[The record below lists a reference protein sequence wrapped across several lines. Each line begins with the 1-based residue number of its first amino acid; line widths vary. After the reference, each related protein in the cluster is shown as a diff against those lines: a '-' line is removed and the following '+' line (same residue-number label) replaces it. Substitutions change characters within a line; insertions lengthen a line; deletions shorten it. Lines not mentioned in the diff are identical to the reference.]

1 MILKSILPFIA
12 VLLFLLALLFRNRF
26 FSERKR
32 LQKEPDS
39 FSPRSTLG
47 KIAGASGWLCIA
59 GYCYFEAA
67 GYFTQEEYFDASLA
81 LLFLAFALLF
91 ALLMSKSTVSEKR
104 EENLLFTITKVALI
118 TAVFYFPFAEISF
131 LGDYLIF
138 ITAKI
143 TTATLN
149 LFHGGVTMVP
159 PASIYTTD
167 SSFHVD
173 NTPVEIILA
182 CTAIQSMVLFTGL
195 IFAVNAP
202 MRSKLKAF
210 IVSVPVIYGLNIAR
224 NVLVAAAYFGA
235 WFGAPLESFEFAHG
249 VLARIGAM
257 IALIV
262 IAYAVFV
269 ILPET
274 LDLVEE
280 FFHFIMSTIRRTN

>member
-32 LQKEPDS
+32 VQKGPDG

-59 GYCYFEAA
+59 GYCCFETASYFA
-67 GYFTQEEYFDASLA
+67 QEEYFDGALA

-91 ALLMSKSTVSEKR
+91 ALFMGTVSEQR
-104 EENLLFTITKVALI
+104 EADLLFTITKVALI

-149 LFHGGVTMVP
+149 LFHGGVFMEP
-159 PASIYTTD
+159 PASIYTTN

-173 NTPVEIILA
+173 NNPVEIILA

-202 MRSKLKAF
+202 VRSKLKAF

-224 NVLVAAAYFGA
+224 NVLVAAAYFGS

-262 IAYAVFV
+262 VAYAVFV

-274 LDLVEE
+274 LDLVED